1 MKFEAVRTGII
12 LKTEK
17 YQECLSFYSSV
28 LGLNV
33 VSEKVEDDFI
43 MSELAFGDSYFLVE
57 TGGKYSPTAKDV
69 GKNPITI
76 RFDVADTSQVLA
88 LLSSHGVK
96 ADYYE
101 YDWGKIVL
109 VYDPDGNR
117 VEFKAEP

>member
-1 MKFEAVRTGII
+1 MRFEAVKTGII
-12 LKTEK
+12 LKTER
-17 YQECLSFYSSV
+17 YQDCLSFYSNI

-33 VSEKVEDDFI
+33 VSEKIDGDFM

-57 TGGKYSPTAKDV
+57 TGGQYSSTAKGVD
-69 GKNPITI
+69 KNPITI
-76 RFDVADTSQVLA
+76 RFDVADPSQVLA
-88 LLSSHGVK
+88 LLRSHGVN